1 MGHLVGSAVNG
12 AGALLGALVGLLW
25 GRRLGE
31 SFRKQALRIMGLVVI
46 IIGIK
51 MAIPLTDPVNTL
63 LSVVVG
69 AWVGSSL
76 RLGARLDTFG
86 SWVERR
92 VGRGGFMKGFISAA
106 LIFNV
111 GALAIVGSL
120 QAGLTR
126 RPTILETKA
135 VLDGVTALILA
146 STAGWGVALAGPVT
160 FIYEAALTFAAGLLK
175 GFLTGPLLGDISVVG
190 GVLIAAIGVNFVSER
205 TVINIAD
212 LLPALVITV
221 ILGWLKLQGVS
232 FV

>member
-1 MGHLVGSAVNG
+1 MGHLLGSLVNG
-12 AGALLGALVGLLW
+12 VGALVGALVGLAW
-25 GRRLGE
+25 GGRLSA

-46 IIGIK
+46 VIGIK

-63 LSVVVG
+63 ISVVAG
-69 AWVGSSL
+69 AWLGSLL
-76 RLGARLDTFG
+76 RIGARLDTFG
-86 SWVERR
+86 HWVERR
-92 VGRGGFMKGFISAA
+92 VGRGGFMQGFISAA

-135 VLDGVTALILA
+135 ILDGVTALLLA
-146 STAGWGVALAGPVT
+146 STAGWGVSLAAPVT
-160 FIYEAALTFAAGLLK
+160 FAYEALLTLAAGLLK
-175 GFLTGPLLGDISVVG
+175 GFLAGPLLTDLSVVG
-190 GVLIAAIGVNFVSER
+190 GILIAAIGVNFLFEK
-205 TVINIAD
+205 TLINIAD
-212 LLPALVITV
+212 LLPALLITV